1 MTPFGFL
8 RLVTARDAPS
18 IGSAERARL
27 RDLAERLKYPLKAE
41 IGKAEITKSRAT
53 AEADESAL
61 WLELLRE
68 DCGIA
73 PADTLPMEKE
83 TDLCFSALCT
93 QPLHPGPDRG
103 MLMSWIQKPFR
114 LRGPAWCRLILRC

>member
-1 MTPFGFL
+1 MAF
-8 RLVTARDAPS
+8 ARFR
-18 IGSAERARL
+18 EK
-27 RDLAERLKYPLKAE
+27 LKLGKQKA
-41 IGKAEITKSRAT
+41 KITKSRAA

-103 MLMSWIQKPFR
+103 MLMS
-114 LRGPAWCRLILRC
+114 